1 MLQVRERPPAEKS
14 RSTLAGETIGR
25 RQQEVQVG
33 AAQDRRVERGTER
46 SGDPG
51 GQHAMKPGGPAG
63 STLVR
68 ASELGLQVGDA
79 QGRSG
84 RATWAQDRVPR
95 SLSHI
100 FRHSKQVTKTMHMY
114 GGPRQSCL
122 GYGWLWGLPLSG

>member
-25 RQQEVQVG
+25 RQQEVQAG
-33 AAQDRRVERGTER
+33 AAQDSRVERGTER

-84 RATWAQDRVPR
+84 RATGLRTGSQDPCPTSSGTVSR
-95 SLSHI
+95 SPKRCTCKAARDDL
-100 FRHSKQVTKTMHMY
+100 V
-114 GGPRQSCL
+114 
-122 GYGWLWGLPLSG
+122 